1 LRSSRWGCCS
11 PKRGPHCGFLY
22 AHVDAT
28 TMGAGDAKTVM
39 IVRRMRRKLLSKL
52 PWSTFRPE
60 KARPEELKFDIL
72 DDREKVIGQL
82 TYTKVGFGLNQLRWK
97 ESTMSTPWGEASI
110 QPEKGM
116 GQYRIVVD
124 GKGSF
129 LLKEAGAVLRKG
141 IELTSPEGLKL
152 HFRLT
157 DLLSKLGT
165 QDFEYSDAN
174 SYAAMLE
181 EHGKL
186 TEMPAGRPLVLTN
199 EEVKALSKADRPTS
213 VETPLYM
220 QFRIKAR
227 GDLPII
233 QDDLLAIL
241 AVYASFLCLMQE
253 MRR

>member
-1 LRSSRWGCCS
+1 
-11 PKRGPHCGFLY
+11 
-22 AHVDAT
+22 
-28 TMGAGDAKTVM
+28 MGAGDAKTVM
-39 IVRRMRRKLLSKL
+39 IVRRMRRKLLGKL

-82 TYTKVGFGLNQLRWK
+82 AYTKVGFGLNQLRWK
-97 ESTMSTPWGEASI
+97 ESTMSTPWGAAAI

-116 GQYRIVVD
+116 SQYRIVVE

-129 LLKEAGAVLRKG
+129 LVKEAGAVLRKG

-152 HFRLT
+152 QFKLT
-157 DLLSKLGT
+157 DLLSKFGR

-181 EHGKL
+181 EHGTL

-213 VETPLYM
+213 VETLDYI
-220 QFRIKAR
+220 QFRIKA
-227 GDLPII
+227 GGALPIV
-233 QDDLLAIL
+233 QDDLIAIL
-241 AVYASFLCLMQE
+241 AVYASFLCLLLEMQG
-253 MRR
+253 